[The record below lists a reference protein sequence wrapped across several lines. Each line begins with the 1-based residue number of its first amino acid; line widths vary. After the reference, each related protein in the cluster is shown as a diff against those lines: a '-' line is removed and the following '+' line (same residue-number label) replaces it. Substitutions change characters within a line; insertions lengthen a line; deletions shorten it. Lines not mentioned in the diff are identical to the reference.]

1 MLKGLIGKK
10 LGMTRLFMENGRE
23 VPVTM
28 LEVGPCTVVQ
38 VKTPDKEAYAAVQLG
53 YGKRSEKRV
62 NKPDAG
68 HFKKAGVEAAVV
80 LREFR
85 VADLSGLEAGQ
96 TLTAE
101 MFAIGDKVNVT
112 GNSKGRGFAGV
123 MKRHN
128 FGGGRAT
135 HGCTTHRSPGSIGNS
150 ATPSKVHRGRKMP
163 GQYGNTRIQARNL
176 RVVDVRPENN
186 LVLVRGSVPGAT
198 GSIVILE
205 KA

>member
-10 LGMTRLFMENGRE
+10 LGMTRLFLDEGRE

-28 LEVGPCTVVQ
+28 LEVGPCTVMQ
-38 VKTPDKEAYAAVQLG
+38 VKTPEKEKYSAVQLG
-53 YGKRSEKRV
+53 YGERRAKLV

-68 HFKKAGVEAAVV
+68 HCKKAGVESVQV

-85 VADLSGLEAGQ
+85 VADAAAFEAGQ
-96 TLTAE
+96 KVTAE
-101 MFAIGDKVNVT
+101 MFAVGEKIHVT
-112 GNSKGRGFAGV
+112 ANSKGRGFSGV
-123 MKRHN
+123 MRRHG
-128 FGGGRAT
+128 FGGGRAS

-150 ATPSKVHRGRKMP
+150 ADPSKVYKGRRMA
-163 GQYGNTRIQARNL
+163 GQYGNARTQVRNL
-176 RVVDVRPENN
+176 RVVDVRPELN
-186 LVLVRGSVPGAT
+186 LVLVKGAVPGAT